1 MSIAK
6 LALVNIVGDMKSLDD
21 VIIRCLDRGDFHP
34 EPSQQAA
41 GGIRGFTPLS
51 EENPYTDALQ
61 KLTDAGVAAG
71 LNPKYMPEYVRSDK
85 LSRVTAHSQQYY
97 EDFYRTFSEG
107 LSALRERMNFLQGEI
122 DQDEAALLILSHL
135 AELDVDFDELFS
147 CKYIKVRLGRLPLDS
162 YQKLSFYAGKPFIFK
177 SFDAEKDYRWGAYF
191 ALAEDTPEI
200 DDIFSSLYFERM
212 RVPSFI
218 HGTPE
223 AALTRLREEIS
234 TNREQ
239 LEAAK
244 KQFQELVDAQRDR
257 YYKLYTR
264 LKFLSDSFDMRKYVS
279 VLKRQFIDVFYIT
292 GFVEESRADDFA
304 KSLRQISDVSVE
316 VKPHDSDKR
325 LHPPTKLKNGWFS
338 RPFEMFVEMYGLP
351 AYGDFDPTPF
361 VAFTYSLLF
370 GVMFGDLGQG
380 LVLVLGGWLLWKFK
394 HFQIGA
400 VVNRIG
406 IFSCIF
412 GTLYG
417 SVFGF
422 EELLTPFYTGV
433 LGLPGKPVE
442 VMAPE
447 NTNRILIAAVALGVL
462 LICACILLD
471 IFVSLHKR
479 DYERALFSANGVAG
493 FVFYGAVLFGAVMMF
508 LAGKN
513 YFTHLYVLLLIV
525 LPLAVILFKEPLGN
539 LLRGLSARPEEGMGS
554 YLAVAPFELFEVVL
568 SFFSN
573 TMSFLRVG
581 GFVLSHA
588 GMMAVVFTLS
598 EMVGSAA
605 SPAVIIIG
613 NLFVMGME
621 GLIVGIQVLR
631 LEFYEMFSRYF
642 DGDGK
647 PFSPVTVK
655 GAGK

>member
-85 LSRVTAHSQQYY
+85 LSRVAAHSRQYY

-107 LSALRERMNFLQGEI
+107 LGALRERMNFLQGEI

-135 AELDVDFDELFS
+135 AELDVDFDELFT
-147 CKYIKVRLGRLPLDS
+147 CKYIKGRLGRLPLDS

-191 ALAEDTPEI
+191 CMAEDAPEI

-212 RVPSFI
+212 RVPAFI

-223 AALTRLREEIS
+223 TALTRLREEIA

-239 LEAAK
+239 LAAAK
-244 KQFQELVDAQRDR
+244 NQFQELVDAQRDR

-279 VLKRQFIDVFYIT
+279 VLKREFIDVFYIT
-292 GFVEESRADDFA
+292 GFIEESPRGRLCKEPAAACRRDRRGQA
-304 KSLRQISDVSVE
+304 GRLGQTA
-316 VKPHDSDKR
+316 PAAHQAQKR
-325 LHPPTKLKNGWFS
+325 LVLPPVRDVRRDVRPARLRRLRSHPLRGIHLFPPLRRHVRRS
-338 RPFEMFVEMYGLP
+338 RAG
-351 AYGDFDPTPF
+351 AGAGAGR
-361 VAFTYSLLF
+361 VAALEVQAVPDRRGRQPDRHLF
-370 GVMFGDLGQG
+370 LH
-380 LVLVLGGWLLWKFK
+380 L
-394 HFQIGA
+394 
-400 VVNRIG
+400 R
-406 IFSCIF
+406 
-412 GTLYG
+412 TLYG

-422 EELLTPFYTGV
+422 EELLTPFYTNV
-433 LGLPGKPVE
+433 LGLPGKPIE

-447 NTNRILIAAVALGVL
+447 NTNLILVAAVALGVV
-462 LICACILLD
+462 LICTCILMD

-479 DYERALFSANGVAG
+479 DYERAFFSANGVAG
-493 FVFYGAVLFGAVMMF
+493 LVFYGAVLFGAVMMF

-513 YFTHLYVLLLIV
+513 YFTHLYVILLIV
-525 LPLAVILFKEPLGN
+525 LPLAVILLKEPLGN
-539 LLRGLSARPEEGMGS
+539 LLRGLGAKPEEGMGA
-554 YLAVAPFELFEVVL
+554 YLTVAPFELFEVVL

-598 EMVGSAA
+598 EMVGNAA

>member
-1 MSIAK
+1 M
-6 LALVNIVGDMKSLDD
+6 
-21 VIIRCLDRGDFHP
+21 
-34 EPSQQAA
+34 
-41 GGIRGFTPLS
+41 T
-51 EENPYTDALQ
+51 
-61 KLTDAGVAAG
+61 
-71 LNPKYMPEYVRSDK
+71 
-85 LSRVTAHSQQYY
+85 
-97 EDFYRTFSEG
+97 
-107 LSALRERMNFLQGEI
+107 
-122 DQDEAALLILSHL
+122 
-135 AELDVDFDELFS
+135 
-147 CKYIKVRLGRLPLDS
+147 
-162 YQKLSFYAGKPFIFK
+162 
-177 SFDAEKDYRWGAYF
+177 
-191 ALAEDTPEI
+191 
-200 DDIFSSLYFERM
+200 
-212 RVPSFI
+212 
-218 HGTPE
+218 
-223 AALTRLREEIS
+223 
-234 TNREQ
+234 
-239 LEAAK
+239 
-244 KQFQELVDAQRDR
+244 
-257 YYKLYTR
+257 
-264 LKFLSDSFDMRKYVS
+264 
-279 VLKRQFIDVFYIT
+279 
-292 GFVEESRADDFA
+292 
-304 KSLRQISDVSVE
+304 VE
-316 VKPHDSDKR
+316 VKPDDSDKR
-325 LHPPTKLKNGWFS
+325 LQPPTKLKNGWFS

-380 LVLVLGGWLLWKFK
+380 LVLVLGGWLLWRFK
-394 HFQIGA
+394 RFQIGA

-422 EELLTPFYTGV
+422 EELLTPFYTNV
-433 LGLPGKPVE
+433 LGLPGKPIE

-447 NTNRILIAAVALGVL
+447 NTNLILIAAVALGVV
-462 LICACILLD
+462 LICTCILMD
-471 IFVSLHKR
+471 IFVSLRKR
-479 DYERALFSANGVAG
+479 DYERAFFSANGVAG
-493 FVFYGAVLFGAVMMF
+493 LVFYGAVLFGAVMMF

-513 YFTHLYVLLLIV
+513 YFTHLYVILLIV
-525 LPLAVILFKEPLGN
+525 LPLAVILLKEPLGN
-539 LLRGLSARPEEGMGS
+539 LLRGLGAKPEEGMGA
-554 YLAVAPFELFEVVL
+554 YLTVAPFELFEVVL

-598 EMVGSAA
+598 EMVGNAA